1 MADPSSPSLVA
12 TSGMSIKER
21 LRAYSQAASSTDELP
36 KPRERRL
43 SGGLENE
50 LPSVK
55 ALRGRVSS
63 WAEDGGSP
71 SSSAAPKPAA
81 NLRDQLARVERGD
94 ASLSSLDFSG
104 NAQFLAL
111 SQAQKSQALGQLAR
125 GDKLQVLLLNKCELD
140 SSNAPALALLL
151 TSNRALSALS
161 LEGNS
166 LTEPGLLQLAAA
178 LRGHPALAEMSVAN
192 QARPV
197 STQAALALIEAMEG
211 TESLVQLNLGA
222 LRDGSLVQRQQAAVM
237 RNTERMRQRR
247 RAVSTGDAPVEASKA
262 PLRRAMSFE
271 RPPKK
276 KAGEGAPA
284 PKRQVSTALAQRMQ
298 RISKVVDK
306 VIDTKVKVVDWEAEA
321 ARIAASEE
329 TECGAADD
337 ADVAA
342 DQASAYVLTGN
353 AHWKR
358 ATEKE
363 RRAVVDA
370 FATNRRVLAVQMS
383 DAFVGEAMGEA
394 WGAVLATNTTLLSLN
409 LESNSLSSGAILALS
424 DAIKANSTLKEL
436 KLANQHVAFSQRAE
450 EAFASALESNTTL
463 VRLTIDLRST
473 RARDLIHKYLT
484 RNQDKERAERR
495 ASGGGA
501 APPPRPGLGRSFSFD
516 RPKARRADSAPVVPR
531 SRPSGGGGAPVWP
544 PPLRAT
550 PPPLGQTSSGSS
562 TASASASPSEPPRRS
577 PTFSAPPGFAP
588 PPAAPGSEPVK
599 VKGFFG
605 GVMGVARRNSAA
617 AEPEA
622 AAPAAAAPSPAAS
635 AAAAGRPQEAA
646 PGELLHLGLA
656 RARSLGRKPR
666 SAPRSPSKTSVA
678 EAVTEAATPAP
689 ALAPAPAPSMAP
701 MSALAPAVAAAAP
714 APAPSTA
721 ASAAAVGRPKL
732 VRQESS
738 GRRMRRNVVRTP
750 PPEE

>member
-21 LRAYSQAASSTDELP
+21 LRAYSQAASSTDELPP

-71 SSSAAPKPAA
+71 SSSAAPKPAT

-337 ADVAA
+337 ADVAT

-450 EAFASALESNTTL
+450 AFASALESNTTL
-463 VRLTIDLRST
+463 VRLTIDLR
-473 RARDLIHKYLT
+473 
-484 RNQDKERAERR
+484 
-495 ASGGGA
+495 
-501 APPPRPGLGRSFSFD
+501 
-516 RPKARRADSAPVVPR
+516 
-531 SRPSGGGGAPVWP
+531 
-544 PPLRAT
+544 
-550 PPPLGQTSSGSS
+550 
-562 TASASASPSEPPRRS
+562 
-577 PTFSAPPGFAP
+577 
-588 PPAAPGSEPVK
+588 
-599 VKGFFG
+599 
-605 GVMGVARRNSAA
+605 
-617 AEPEA
+617 
-622 AAPAAAAPSPAAS
+622 
-635 AAAAGRPQEAA
+635 
-646 PGELLHLGLA
+646 
-656 RARSLGRKPR
+656 
-666 SAPRSPSKTSVA
+666 
-678 EAVTEAATPAP
+678 
-689 ALAPAPAPSMAP
+689 
-701 MSALAPAVAAAAP
+701 
-714 APAPSTA
+714 
-721 ASAAAVGRPKL
+721 
-732 VRQESS
+732 
-738 GRRMRRNVVRTP
+738 
-750 PPEE
+750 

>member
-12 TSGMSIKER
+12 TAGMSIKER
-21 LRAYSQAASSTDELP
+21 LRAYSQAASSTDELAP

-71 SSSAAPKPAA
+71 SSSAAPKPAT

-424 DAIKANSTLKEL
+424 DAIKANATLKEL

-562 TASASASPSEPPRRS
+562 TASASASPVEPPRRS

-622 AAPAAAAPSPAAS
+622 AAPAAAPSPAAS

-721 ASAAAVGRPKL
+721 ASAAAAGRPKL

>member
-1 MADPSSPSLVA
+1 M
-12 TSGMSIKER
+12 
-21 LRAYSQAASSTDELP
+21 
-36 KPRERRL
+36 
-43 SGGLENE
+43 
-50 LPSVK
+50 K

-71 SSSAAPKPAA
+71 SSSAAPKPAT

-247 RAVSTGDAPVEASKA
+247 RAASTGDAPVEASKA

-276 KAGEGAPA
+276 KAGEERAA

-329 TECGAADD
+329 TECGAAAD
-337 ADVAA
+337 ADVAT

-450 EAFASALESNTTL
+450 EASSRRRSSRTRRSCAS
-463 VRLTIDLRST
+463 RST
-473 RARDLIHKYLT
+473 CARRARATSSTSTSRAT
-484 RNQDKERAERR
+484 RTRRGRSDARR
-495 ASGGGA
+495 AAAPRRRRGRGSADPSPSTGRRRAGPTRRRWSRARARLAAAAHPSGRRRWARRRRPSGRRRQGRRRPP
-501 APPPRPGLGRSFSFD
+501 PPPRPSSRLAALPPSR
-516 RPKARRADSAPVVPR
+516 RRRASRRRRRRRRAPNP
-531 SRPSGGGGAPVWP
+531 
-544 PPLRAT
+544 
-550 PPPLGQTSSGSS
+550 
-562 TASASASPSEPPRRS
+562 
-577 PTFSAPPGFAP
+577 
-588 PPAAPGSEPVK
+588 
-599 VKGFFG
+599 
-605 GVMGVARRNSAA
+605 
-617 AEPEA
+617 
-622 AAPAAAAPSPAAS
+622 
-635 AAAAGRPQEAA
+635 
-646 PGELLHLGLA
+646 
-656 RARSLGRKPR
+656 
-666 SAPRSPSKTSVA
+666 
-678 EAVTEAATPAP
+678 
-689 ALAPAPAPSMAP
+689 
-701 MSALAPAVAAAAP
+701 
-714 APAPSTA
+714 
-721 ASAAAVGRPKL
+721 
-732 VRQESS
+732 
-738 GRRMRRNVVRTP
+738 
-750 PPEE
+750 